1 MIKHITL
8 IVILALTLASCNTAD
23 VSAPDE
29 NPTVIEAATA
39 TLEPSASPIPPTVTP
54 TESPTATPTPEPSSN
69 LDFLENYPAEGY
81 GPIDFPADIN
91 PLTGLRVPDP
101 AILDRRPIS
110 IKISNYPRG
119 ARPQWGLSLA
129 DHVFEYYHESGLT
142 RFNAI
147 FYGNHAEQVGP
158 IRSARFS
165 DEDIVQMYKAFFA
178 YGSADYRILWRIA
191 YSDFADRTA
200 SVSDY
205 PCPPVVQYPLCRIEP
220 DTWHHLVTN
229 TDILNQYFDAQGI
242 SNGRQYLDGLFFNT
256 PIPPDGQPGD
266 SLVVR
271 YSFGDYNKWVYDPTT
286 GRYNR
291 YHDMAPDEG
300 GGEVFEQL
308 TDRLNE
314 QPIAADNVVVLLVR
328 HEYYSYTPEMIE
340 IQFNG
345 FGKAYIF
352 RDGQAYLINWARL
365 ADQDIIFLTYDDGSR
380 FPLKPGNTWFQ
391 VVGISTEI
399 VEESPGWRFQ
409 FFTP

>member
-1 MIKHITL
+1 
-8 IVILALTLASCNTAD
+8 ASCNTAD

-54 TESPTATPTPEPSSN
+54 TKSPTATPTPEPSSN